1 MREIRVRPKGLSAVL
16 IYSMFFLNDLTDI
29 QLKGVDILFKFSD
42 DANICNALCGKI
54 SHRIEVVDSFFT
66 LV

>member
-16 IYSMFFLNDLTDI
+16 IYSMFFLNV